1 MTTGLSID
9 GIILGQ
15 TRLGAVD
22 GAAGQL
28 SFCGYDLHDLVAY
41 ACWEEVAYLL
51 WYGDLPT
58 PRQLD
63 DLRERLAAARDLTD
77 AELALLRASAV
88 AQTGMAALPFGGH
101 AMDALCAAILA
112 LAQLQPSPPMRA
124 DTILDAGLHLT
135 AKLPTILTTI
145 VRLRESKEP
154 VTPDPRLDHASNFLL
169 TLHGTPPDEAAARA
183 LNAYLVLMA
192 ENGLN
197 ISTFVA
203 RVVTSTQN
211 DLYTA
216 ITAAISTLKGLA
228 HGGANEY
235 AMRTFLAIGSP
246 ERAADYIAELL
257 ARRERLMGVGHR
269 VFEVEDPR
277 VRHMRRLSAQ
287 LAEHSG
293 AHPSA
298 QSGCSHAIAVAVEKV
313 IQEHPF
319 FRQRKLYPNVEFYSA
334 SLLDQLG
341 LPLDCFTAVFA
352 CARMPGWVAHI
363 REQLADN
370 RLVRPEAAYIGP
382 ARRQFVPLEQ
392 RH

>member
-28 SFCGYDLHDLVAY
+28 SFCGYDLHDLAAY
-41 ACWEEVAYLL
+41 ACREEVAYLL

-63 DLRERLAAARDLTD
+63 DLRERLAAARALTD
-77 AELALLRASAV
+77 AELALLRVGAA
-88 AQTGMAALPFGGH
+88 AQAAFPFGGH

-112 LAQLQPSPPMRA
+112 LAQLQPSIPMRA
-124 DTILDAGLHLT
+124 DTTLDAGISLT

-145 VRLRESKEP
+145 VRLREGKEP
-154 VTPDPRLDHASNFLL
+154 VAPDPRLDHASNFLL

-183 LNAYLVLMA
+183 LDAYLVLMA

-203 RVVTSTQN
+203 RVITSTQN
-211 DLYTA
+211 DLHAA

-228 HGGANEY
+228 HGSANEY

-246 ERAADYIAELL
+246 ERAARYIEEML

-269 VFEVEDPR
+269 FFEVEDPR

-287 LAEHSG
+287 LA
-293 AHPSA
+293 AHLGVHPAA
-298 QSGCSHAIAVAVEKV
+298 QSGRSHAIAIAVEKV
-313 IQEHPF
+313 IQEHTF
-319 FRQRKLYPNVEFYSA
+319 FWQRKLYPNVEFYSA

-341 LPLDCFTAVFA
+341 LPLDCFTAAFA

-370 RLVRPEAAYIGP
+370 RLVRPEAAYIGST
-382 ARRQFVPLEQ
+382 RRQFVPLEQ
-392 RH
+392 RR